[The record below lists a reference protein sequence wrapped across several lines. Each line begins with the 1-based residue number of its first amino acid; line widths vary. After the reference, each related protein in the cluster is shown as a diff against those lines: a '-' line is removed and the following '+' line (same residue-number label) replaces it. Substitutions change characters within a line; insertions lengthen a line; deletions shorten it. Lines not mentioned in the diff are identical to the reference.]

1 MNLEMKSDI
10 KNKLNTL
17 ARFCAYQERCKQ
29 DVLKKMSEIGVL
41 IDEKEAL
48 LQQLIDE
55 KFFDEQ
61 RFANAYVSG
70 KFKINQWG
78 KNKIKAGLYQ
88 KGVANLFIE
97 NALSQIDEEAY
108 LQLAQQLA
116 QKQIPKIKAQNKEQL
131 LQKLFFHLSQ
141 KGFESEVIRQ
151 AIG

>member
-1 MNLEMKSDI
+1 MSTFKEN
-10 KNKLNTL
+10 LNTL

-41 IDEKEAL
+41 PDEKENL
-48 LQQLIDE
+48 LQQLIEE

-61 RFANAYVSG
+61 RFAYAYVRG

-88 KGVANLFIE
+88 KGVAYPFIE

-108 LQLAQQLA
+108 LQLAKNLA
-116 QKQIPKIKAQNKEQL
+116 EKQIPKIKAQNKGQL
-131 LQKLFFHLSQ
+131 IQKLFFHLSQ
-141 KGFESEVIRQ
+141 KGFESEVIRK
-151 AIG
+151 AMENK